1 MVPYQW
7 PAGAFLGLSEAS
19 IASKGLAL
27 GVFGWG
33 LSGLGEIRIVAA
45 KSKLMWVLAGPRGM
59 WEEQESRHGAEGT
72 SKSLY
77 ATWPCRI
84 RSTDHLKTLFSVV
97 ERLNGDA
104 TTTITG
110 PHGVCADVDA
120 ATRDAA
126 GGTNVISIESNGGPF
141 LIIIQTQDGVQQGRK
156 FIRMFGRD
164 PLDVTPGRKSP
175 FEELIN
181 AVKDTTAPFSR
192 LEVLRSETN
201 VLTNM
206 SSEKVED
213 LDRQTKA
220 RWRTLVLSG
229 LAAP

>member
-1 MVPYQW
+1 M
-7 PAGAFLGLSEAS
+7 
-19 IASKGLAL
+19 
-27 GVFGWG
+27 
-33 LSGLGEIRIVAA
+33 
-45 KSKLMWVLAGPRGM
+45 
-59 WEEQESRHGAEGT
+59 
-72 SKSLY
+72 
-77 ATWPCRI
+77 
-84 RSTDHLKTLFSVV
+84 
-97 ERLNGDA
+97 
-104 TTTITG
+104 
-110 PHGVCADVDA
+110 
-120 ATRDAA
+120 
-126 GGTNVISIESNGGPF
+126 ISIESNGGPF